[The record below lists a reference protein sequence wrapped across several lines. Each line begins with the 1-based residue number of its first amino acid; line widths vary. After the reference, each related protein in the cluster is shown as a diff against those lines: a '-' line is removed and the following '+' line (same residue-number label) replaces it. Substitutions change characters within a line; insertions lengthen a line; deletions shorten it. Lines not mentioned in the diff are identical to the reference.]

1 MKVILKQEVE
11 GLGKIGDIKSVKD
24 GYARNYLFPKGLV
37 LEANDRNLKII
48 EKEKIKVAEIK
59 IKELAEVTEF
69 AKKLSAV
76 SITLPVATVPGEENK
91 IFGSVG
97 PADISVALKSE
108 GFDIDKKSIVLVH
121 PLKELGA
128 FDVNIKIHPVRNGV
142 PQSGISNRVH
152 PEITAKI
159 KVWLVKK
166 GN

>member
-1 MKVILKQEVE
+1 MKVILKQEIK

-24 GYARNYLFPKGLV
+24 GYARNFLYPQGLV

-59 IKELAEVTEF
+59 IKELAEINEF
-69 AKKLSAV
+69 AKKLSSA
-76 SITLPVATVPGEENK
+76 SITIPVECGEENK

-97 PADISVALKSE
+97 PADISAALKTE
-108 GFDIDKKSIVLVH
+108 GFDIDKKSIVLDN

-128 FDVNIKIHPVRNGV
+128 FDVAVKIHPEV
-142 PQSGISNRVH
+142 
-152 PEITAKI
+152 TAKI

-166 GN
+166 DN